1 MTLTALMANLGCNL
15 MLCHIDDEWCARKL
29 IPLLYQLLKMPV
41 SDSTNHCQADQRP
54 GDAVPG
60 RPGGR
65 RQLPP
70 APRLQH
76 QGWRFYFIPVNLYI
90 YYISLSNYLS
100 FFRDLTFCF
109 CTVAFYLGH
118 YLVYHKVSFLIFFI
132 ASLSWKPFY
141 IHSIA
146 TLHVYHIKDEA
157 PDMVNRLLNTLLTTE
172 NFGERKVG
180 GERVKE
186 RLRYMIKDQFI
197 PKRLKMNSG

>member
-1 MTLTALMANLGCNL
+1 MCTKTNSSVIPITEN
-15 MLCHIDDEWCARKL
+15 ARFRFDQSL
-29 IPLLYQLLKMPV
+29 P
-41 SDSTNHCQADQRP
+41 SWSTP
-54 GDAVPG
+54 W
-60 RPGGR
+60 GR
-65 RQLPP
+65 RPRPSRRPSPTASRPLSP
-70 APRLQH
+70 ASRLEILFCSCQS
-76 QGWRFYFIPVNLYI
+76 LYLL
-90 YYISLSNYLS
+90 YISLSNYLS

-118 YLVYHKVSFLIFFI
+118 YLVYHKVSFLVFFI

-197 PKRLKMNSG
+197 PKRLKMNLG